1 MKPTIEALK
10 MGPKRHGHFRSPLT
24 GVDLI
29 VLPVKAAGERERA
42 MSEGRACVAGCRNR
56 GTPREPLCDARA
68 AEGGRATTA
77 QTSNGIQKRWPDEED
92 SDAEDSGA
100 DGGTNRGRVTAHYT
114 V

>member
-29 VLPVKAAGERERA
+29 VLPVKAASERERA

-77 QTSNGIQKRWPDEED
+77 QTSNGIQKRLR
-92 SDAEDSGA
+92 ALQ
-100 DGGTNRGRVTAHYT
+100 TRRTAMRRT
-114 V
+114 VVQMAARIVVA